1 MSKYILAIHN
11 GIQETNTPPVDV
23 NNYPNVK
30 AFMDSKIDILK
41 KRQDKGYTIY
51 NLRSCAYMDNFYK
64 QKIIYSEIVQS
75 PKFHLDNEFFYPE
88 ASTFIITGEN
98 LYSLI
103 AFLNSKIYSSIYKL
117 FYAGGGLGDSGF
129 RYKKN
134 FLETLPLVYPTIE
147 NETFFK
153 NLVNK
158 IYEGDRFADEQIEN
172 KISQLLGLTDDEK
185 KYLLDI

>member
-1 MSKYILAIHN
+1 M
-11 GIQETNTPPVDV
+11 
-23 NNYPNVK
+23 
-30 AFMDSKIDILK
+30 
-41 KRQDKGYTIY
+41 
-51 NLRSCAYMDNFYK
+51 
-64 QKIIYSEIVQS
+64 
-75 PKFHLDNEFFYPE
+75 
-88 ASTFIITGEN
+88 
-98 LYSLI
+98 
-103 AFLNSKIYSSIYKL
+103 NSKIYSSIYKL

-147 NETFFK
+147 NEAFFK

-172 KISQLLGLTDDEK
+172 KIQQLLGLTDDEK